1 MRATTRVANHDRS
14 YPDGRWAVR
23 MDDTDTY
30 HLQAAAR
37 ELEAHLLHEQARHL
51 ADVRALLADLHQRDG
66 VAVEDATLDAQAEQ
80 LAAQDR
86 GERFLAE
93 LATRIH
99 PGSELGEL
107 AAGLDDHALGVW
119 REAAASLVEG
129 CPPSLVHLR
138 WQVEEEQRG
147 ELRGHAHQVRTEHQ
161 LRGLLRDVGLVGRW
175 WRRGRVAELRGRLAD
190 CRQRRERAERRL
202 AYLDAKLLVIQRT
215 EQARGAW
222 LAGAREVL
230 TRGVAALGVLEDR
243 AARPAAPPALPSGA
257 PMVGALAAP
266 PSSHRPPP
274 RPPGRRCRPPGWSAA
289 DAPTR
294 DRNRQRDAR
303 EGATSTT
310 DPKQAHAP
318 PDPTPTA
325 TKGGR

>member
-80 LAAQDR
+80 L
-86 GERFLAE
+86 
-93 LATRIH
+93 
-99 PGSELGEL
+99 
-107 AAGLDDHALGVW
+107 
-119 REAAASLVEG
+119 
-129 CPPSLVHLR
+129 
-138 WQVEEEQRG
+138 G

-257 PMVGALAAP
+257 PMDGALAA
-266 PSSHRPPP
+266 SARSAVSAAGLVR
-274 RPPGRRCRPPGWSAA
+274 GRR
-289 DAPTR
+289 
-294 DRNRQRDAR
+294 
-303 EGATSTT
+303 
-310 DPKQAHAP
+310 
-318 PDPTPTA
+318 
-325 TKGGR
+325 

>member
-119 REAAASLVEG
+119 REAAASLVEV

-138 WQVEEEQRG
+138 WQV
-147 ELRGHAHQVRTEHQ
+147 
-161 LRGLLRDVGLVGRW
+161 
-175 WRRGRVAELRGRLAD
+175 AEVRGRLAD

-318 PDPTPTA
+318 PDPTPT
-325 TKGGR
+325 